1 MAKLYPGI
9 RRAAQ
14 LIALDNG
21 GINRDRPAGQ
31 QDRDFTRW
39 IERQPQEPLGD
50 IDKWLAGLTEDE
62 MGLVCCAGCEP
73 ESASL
78 MAAAP
83 PFLDELL
90 TRYFEEVC

>member
-1 MAKLYPGI
+1 MADLYPGI

-21 GINRDRPAGQ
+21 GINRTRPAGQ

-50 IDKWLAGLTEDE
+50 IDK
-62 MGLVCCAGCEP
+62 
-73 ESASL
+73 
-78 MAAAP
+78 
-83 PFLDELL
+83 
-90 TRYFEEVC
+90 